1 MPPTA
6 KISHSTAE
14 RLRVR
19 LPAHKRDVAF
29 FARLEVELRECPE
42 IEAVRA
48 NPTTASVLIFHHSTT
63 EQIVRW
69 AEERGLF
76 QIFPQ
81 SPEAQVR
88 EEERLRGFMEYMGT
102 QHSKFVRAI
111 TRRTMRLDE
120 RIEEATDDRLNLTG
134 MAAFSLFGLSIYQA
148 IKKGDFL
155 PDGATLFWYAVRL
168 ILEEEH
174 TTVHHLRRA

>member
-1 MPPTA
+1 MLPTA

-19 LPAHKRDVAF
+19 LPSHKRDIAF
-29 FARLEVELRECPE
+29 FTRLEMELKECPQ

-48 NPTTASVLIFHHSTT
+48 NPTTASVLIFHHATT
-63 EQIVRW
+63 EQILSW

-76 QIFPQ
+76 QLTPAT
-81 SPEAQVR
+81 PDTEVR
-88 EEERLRGFMEYMGT
+88 EEERLRGFMEYVGD
-102 QHSKFVRAI
+102 QHSKVVRAI
-111 TRRTMRLDE
+111 TRRAVRLDE
-120 RIEEATDDRLNLTG
+120 TIEEATDDRINLTG
-134 MAAFSLFGLSIYQA
+134 IASLSLFGLSFYQTL
-148 IKKGDFL
+148 KKGDFL

-174 TTVHHLRRA
+174 TTVRRVRRV